1 MSGQKGLLFCF
12 LVGEG
17 NPRMTELNVAH
28 ISAVAAK
35 RIPFFLCLCGG
46 PATLKIKSHTKKRRT
61 MRGPLANKKQVG
73 GKHNCFGLFLN
84 STGRRCWPRRVCAIF
99 QSLSHINLKSQ
110 SNLHKICFLIRYSR
124 QPEVRGSGA
133 RRIRDDGQH
142 GGAKVSGKRNPSPFL
157 TVHNPIHIHHPKC
170 QRDFV
175 DLAFGLV
182 TTHTYRAKIHL
193 AHKSHLL
200 DP

>member
-1 MSGQKGLLFCF
+1 VVLAIKLIAFIYFQL
-12 LVGEG
+12 
-17 NPRMTELNVAH
+17 
-28 ISAVAAK
+28 I
-35 RIPFFLCLCGG
+35 
-46 PATLKIKSHTKKRRT
+46 KIYI
-61 MRGPLANKKQVG
+61 PLAGTAGHAKKQVG

-142 GGAKVSGKRNPSPFL
+142 GGAKVSGKRTPTLFSQCTSPSTSIIQNVSGILWPL
-157 TVHNPIHIHHPKC
+157 P
-170 QRDFV
+170 
-175 DLAFGLV
+175 LG
-182 TTHTYRAKIHL
+182 
-193 AHKSHLL
+193 
-200 DP
+200 

>member
-1 MSGQKGLLFCF
+1 
-12 LVGEG
+12 
-17 NPRMTELNVAH
+17 
-28 ISAVAAK
+28 
-35 RIPFFLCLCGG
+35 
-46 PATLKIKSHTKKRRT
+46 

-142 GGAKVSGKRNPSPFL
+142 GGAKVSGKRNPSLFSQ
-157 TVHNPIHIHHPKC
+157 C
-170 QRDFV
+170 
-175 DLAFGLV
+175 
-182 TTHTYRAKIHL
+182 TTPYTSIIQNVSGIL
-193 AHKSHLL
+193 WTLSLG
-200 DP
+200 